1 VSLAP
6 SSDVPE
12 TKVEDLTATT
22 EGTACQTKVATMDPS
37 EDSDDI
43 DIEEDSIII
52 QPTKP
57 SHMDFG
63 KSKIKGHIEVLN
75 WFGYIDNIDW
85 V

>member
-12 TKVEDLTATT
+12 TKVEYLSATT
-22 EGTACQTKVATMDPS
+22 EATAYQTKVATMDPS

-75 WFGYIDNIDW
+75 
-85 V
+85 